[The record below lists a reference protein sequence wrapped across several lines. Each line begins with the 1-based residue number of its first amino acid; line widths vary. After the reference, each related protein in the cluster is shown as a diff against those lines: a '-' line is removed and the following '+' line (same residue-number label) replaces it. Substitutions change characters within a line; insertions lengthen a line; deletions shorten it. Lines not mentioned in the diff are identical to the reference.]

1 MDKVINAQAFEAFV
15 VKAFKLTPEEVAS
28 LYNEA
33 GELTDFSLIDQKDTA
48 RISKLTT
55 DKTNQYNRGLKEGA
69 EKVEKAIKDKY
80 DVDSDLIG
88 SELFDHIVETKVA
101 EVKGAAPEDFT
112 KHPEYIK
119 LINQHAKDKKTWDKE
134 WQVKLDAKAEEINQ
148 TNLFKEVEDAALV
161 DFDSF
166 GVILPEDPK
175 KAKALKDV
183 YIAEVKKRKHQ
194 KDKDGFSLV
203 GEDGK
208 TVLTDDKGY
217 PVSFTDSNRSI
228 AERYFDFKVAED
240 RSSAGLTEEQKKK
253 QQSIKVRKPK
263 DKNDYVTMM
272 QDQTLTSKERIEIKN
287 LAVAAKIV

>member
-1 MDKVINAQAFEAFV
+1 MGKIINAQAFEAFV

-33 GELTDFSLIDQKDTA
+33 GELTNFSLIETKDSERVKKFNKT
-48 RISKLTT
+48 TT
-55 DKTNQYNRGLKEGA
+55 DQYGA
-69 EKVEKAIKDKY
+69 GFKKGAASIEDAIKEKY
-80 DVDSDLIG
+80 AVDSELLG
-88 SELFDHIVETKVA
+88 VELFDHIVETKIA
-101 EVKGAAPEDFT
+101 EVKGAAPEDVM
-112 KHPEYIK
+112 KHPDVIK
-119 LINQHAKDKKTWDKE
+119 LINQHARDKKTWDKE
-134 WQVKLDAKAEEINQ
+134 WQLKLDAKAEEINQ

-194 KDKDGFSLV
+194 KEKDGFSIL

-208 TVLTDDKGY
+208 TVLTDEHGY

-228 AERYFDFKVAED
+228 AERYFDFKVAEE

-253 QQSIKVRKPK
+253 QQSVKVRKPK
-263 DKNDYVTMM
+263 DKDDYVSMM